1 MKSLF
6 VTILLVLATASS
18 AFAQTPTFR
27 NQGYKGSVTYT
38 NHCILFNGF
47 ETSHGY
53 MFNEHHYLGGG
64 VGAFVLVPVDDL
76 PAFLKVYADYHAYIR
91 DKKSTPVVG
100 VKFGFA
106 HSFVM
111 AHGSDA
117 NGMTFINAMNVEPEV
132 AWSWGLK
139 SGYGLKLGLH
149 ADAYLFDYDKLD
161 IAILPKLS
169 FSFEF

>member
-1 MKSLF
+1 MKTLFATFLF
-6 VTILLVLATASS
+6 VLAAAST

-38 NHCILFNGF
+38 NHCIVFNGL

-64 VGAFVLVPVDDL
+64 VGAFVLTPVEEL
-76 PAFLKVYADYHAYIR
+76 PTFMKVFVDYQAYIK

-100 VKFGFA
+100 AKLGFV

-111 AHGSDA
+111 ARGAQS
-117 NGMTFINAMNVEPEV
+117 NGMTFINAMNVEPGV

-139 SGYGLKLGLH
+139 SGCGLKLGLH
-149 ADAYLFDYDKLD
+149 ADTYLFDYDELD

-169 FSFEF
+169 FGFEF

>member
-1 MKSLF
+1 MKTLF
-6 VTILLVLATASS
+6 ATILLVLATAST

-38 NHCILFNGF
+38 NHYIVFNGL

-64 VGAFVLVPVDDL
+64 VGAFVLTPVSEL
-76 PAFLKVYADYHAYIR
+76 PTFMKVFVDYHAYIN

-100 VKFGFA
+100 AKLGFV

-111 AHGSDA
+111 ARGSDA
-117 NGMTFINAMNVEPEV
+117 NGMTFINAMNVEPGV

-149 ADAYLFDYDKLD
+149 ADTYFFNDGTLD
-161 IAILPKLS
+161 VVILPKLS
-169 FSFEF
+169 FGFEF